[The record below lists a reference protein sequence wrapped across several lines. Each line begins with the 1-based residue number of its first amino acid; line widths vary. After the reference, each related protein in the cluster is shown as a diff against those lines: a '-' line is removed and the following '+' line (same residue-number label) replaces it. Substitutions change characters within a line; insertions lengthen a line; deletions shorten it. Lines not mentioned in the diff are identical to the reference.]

1 MFFRT
6 KKRFMTAGFS
16 VLASAAAALA
26 VALTFGPGTVPTA
39 LGQNATG
46 PQVATAQLR
55 FEGITT
61 ISAEISGSPGQNA
74 GALEFGPRLD
84 VNTTKPQISG
94 TVKPARVPANQVPT
108 PASNAIV
115 TPNSVNGFNGITHRD
130 QRLADNGNQFSLE
143 PPDQGLAAGNGFVV
157 EAVNNAIAVYDAA
170 GHLLAGPMALNRF
183 FGLPSEIVRSNP
195 PVFGPFISDP
205 RVYFDKDTNTF
216 FTTELAIDTN
226 SATGAFLTGAA
237 ARSRTLI
244 AVTHDPTS
252 TWTVL
257 SNNTTND
264 GGQFGP
270 CPCFGDQPLIGAD
283 ANGFYIS
290 TNAFSISTQG
300 FRGAQLYAIPKGAL
314 ATGSITTVV
323 RFNQL
328 TEADMPFAFS
338 IQPASTPPGGAFATA
353 NDGTEYFVSALD
365 FSNELDNRLVVW
377 ALMNTAS
384 LNTTPALHLANAVVN
399 TEVYGAPPSAQ
410 QKPGAT
416 PLADSVGNH
425 EELLASN
432 DDRLQQVVFAD
443 GKLWTALNSVAQ
455 PDNGPVR
462 VGAAWFILTP
472 ASTSGSVSA
481 TVANQGYVVA
491 NQNYVLFP
499 AIGVNAAGKGVIS
512 FTLAGPDFFPSAA
525 FATLDAA
532 NGAGDIQIAAPG
544 ALPDDGFTGYSAFG
558 GARVGRWGDYSAAVA
573 DESGNIWLATEYIP
587 NSPRTVNAN
596 WGTFVTR
603 VAP

>member
-1 MFFRT
+1 MS
-6 KKRFMTAGFS
+6 AGLG
-16 VLASAAAALA
+16 VLANTVAAFA
-26 VALTFGPGTVPTA
+26 VGLILGLGVAPLA
-39 LGQNATG
+39 LGQSATG

-55 FEGITT
+55 LEGITA
-61 ISAEISGSPGQNA
+61 ISAGVSGGANQDT
-74 GALEFGPRLD
+74 GALEFGPSLD

-94 TVKPARVPANQVPT
+94 TVKPSRVPADHVPT

-115 TPNSVNGFNGITHRD
+115 TPNSVNGFNGLTHRD
-130 QRLADNGNQFSLE
+130 QRVADNGNQFSLE

-157 EAVNNAIAVYDAA
+157 EAVNNAIAVYDQS
-170 GHLLAGPMALNRF
+170 GKLLAGPTAFNRF

-195 PVFGPFISDP
+195 PVFGPFVSDP
-205 RVYFDKDTNTF
+205 RLYFDQDTNTF
-216 FTTELAIDTN
+216 FVTELAIDTN

-290 TNAFSISTQG
+290 TNAFSISTLS
-300 FRGAQLYAIPKGAL
+300 FRGAQLYAIPKVAL
-314 ATGSITTVV
+314 AAGSITTVV

-328 TEADMPFAFS
+328 TEADVPFAFS

-353 NDGTEYFVSALD
+353 NNGTEYFVSALD
-365 FSNELDNRLVVW
+365 FTNELDNRLVVW
-377 ALMNTAS
+377 ALTNTAS
-384 LNTTPALHLANAVVN
+384 LSTATPELQLRNAVVS

-416 PLADSVGNH
+416 PLADLLANH
-425 EELLASN
+425 EELVASN
-432 DDRLQQVVFAD
+432 DDRLQQVVFGD
-443 GKLWTALNSVAQ
+443 GKLWTALNSIVK
-455 PDNGPVR
+455 PENGPVR
-462 VGAAWFILTP
+462 VGTAWFILTP

-491 NQNYVLFP
+491 DQNYVLFP

-512 FTLAGPDFFPSAA
+512 FTLVGPDFFPSAA
-525 FATLDAA
+525 FATLDVV
-532 NGAGDIQIAAPG
+532 NGAGNIQIAAPG
-544 ALPDDGFTGYSAFG
+544 ALPDDGFSGYQAG
-558 GARVGRWGDYSAAVA
+558 RVGRWGDYSAAVA

-587 NSPRTVNAN
+587 NSPRTLNAN